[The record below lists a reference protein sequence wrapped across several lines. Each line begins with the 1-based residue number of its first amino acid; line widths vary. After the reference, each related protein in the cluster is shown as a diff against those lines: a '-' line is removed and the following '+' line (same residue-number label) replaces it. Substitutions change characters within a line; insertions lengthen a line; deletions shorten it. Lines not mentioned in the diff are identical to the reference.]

1 MTEILDI
8 YDENMTLV
16 GVKSRDEVHR
26 EGDWHK
32 VFHCWVIYRDDTGQD
47 WVILQKRAPDKD
59 TFPDMLDISAAG
71 HYSAGETI
79 HEAMRELE
87 EELGLFPKFEELIPL
102 GVRVGVTKYKNLID
116 RQFSDV
122 YLYICN
128 QALEDYNY
136 QKEEITGLIALN
148 VKEGLRLFTGEID
161 SLDVSAVGYENDMI
175 TITKEDFIPV
185 HDHYMEKIFLLTIR
199 CLNGDSHLYI

>member
-1 MTEILDI
+1 MTEMLDI
-8 YDENMTLV
+8 YDENMTHL
-16 GVKSRDEVHR
+16 GSKPRDEVHR
-26 EGDWHK
+26 DGDWHK
-32 VFHCWVIYRDDTGQD
+32 VFHCWVIYRNEAGQD
-47 WVILQKRAPDKD
+47 FIILQKRAPDKD
-59 TFPDMLDISAAG
+59 TFPNMLDISAAG
-71 HYSAGETI
+71 HYAAGETI

-87 EELGLFPKFEELIPL
+87 EELGLFPKFEDLIPL
-102 GVRVGVTKYKNLID
+102 GTRVGVTKYKTLID

-161 SLDVSAVGYENDMI
+161 SLNVPAVGYENDSV
-175 TITKEDFIPV
+175 TITKTDFISV
-185 HDHYMEKIFLLTIR
+185 HDHYMEKIFLLATR
-199 CLNGDSHLYI
+199 CLDSDSHLYI